1 MYKLYTITVTKNE
14 VKELE
19 KWIKKLGDL
28 IIDIDRSKYFNS
40 IDGYVLRVYSIVT
53 DADTFNAL
61 NNAINGVKLK

>member
-1 MYKLYTITVTKNE
+1 MYKLYTITVTKTE

-28 IIDIDRSKYFNS
+28 IIDMDKSKYFNS

>member
-28 IIDIDRSKYFNS
+28 IIDIDKSKYFNS

>member
-1 MYKLYTITVTKNE
+1 MYKLYTITVTKEE
-14 VKELE
+14 VKELD

-28 IIDIDRSKYFNS
+28 IINIDKSKYFYD
-40 IDGYVLRVYSIVT
+40 IEGYCLRVYSIVT

>member
-28 IIDIDRSKYFNS
+28 IIDIDKSKYFNC

-53 DADTFNAL
+53 DADTFNAF

>member
-28 IIDIDRSKYFNS
+28 IVDIDKSKYFNS

-53 DADTFNAL
+53 DQDTFNAL